1 MDVARF
7 TAWRE
12 AHGAAVRDLY
22 VAADAARW
30 NVPETAWA
38 ESLFASACSRFPSG
52 GSSREVRAYLGSL
65 HLADLALA
73 CACRSGDPSA
83 WDHFVV
89 EQRPALYAAARALA
103 GDEGRDL
110 ADSLYAELYGL
121 AERDGERRSQLAY
134 FHGRSR
140 LSTWLRSVLVQRRID
155 RKRQDARLEQLD
167 LQDEAAESRLP
178 PGGGRGAAPHPADF
192 ERQHFVRVT
201 QAALDAAVTA
211 LEPRERLRLRLY
223 YGEDL
228 TLAQIGRVTGE
239 SEATVS
245 RKLERG
251 RQRLRRLV
259 EEALRAEH
267 GLGAAAISECFDA
280 AASAPELQLTRLLS
294 RAEDG

>member
-103 GDEGRDL
+103 GDEEARAAIAL
-110 ADSLYAELYGL
+110 CEQATGL
-121 AERDGERRSQLAY
+121 VCDDPVRFGAERLWRA
-134 FHGRSR
+134 
-140 LSTWLRSVLVQRRID
+140 V
-155 RKRQDARLEQLD
+155 
-167 LQDEAAESRLP
+167 DEA
-178 PGGGRGAAPHPADF
+178 
-192 ERQHFVRVT
+192 
-201 QAALDAAVTA
+201 
-211 LEPRERLRLRLY
+211 
-223 YGEDL
+223 
-228 TLAQIGRVTGE
+228 LA
-239 SEATVS
+239 
-245 RKLERG
+245 
-251 RQRLRRLV
+251 
-259 EEALRAEH
+259 
-267 GLGAAAISECFDA
+267 
-280 AASAPELQLTRLLS
+280 
-294 RAEDG
+294 